1 MKNKSPGKRVKKS
14 HLRRKTT
21 KKMVTSNLR
30 MKISQPMRARKK
42 SPMMRKTKKIKKTVQ
57 LRMSSRQRKARKN
70 ITTRKKTMKTSP
82 LKAKRN
88 AILVRRVKNNLS
100 KVKRNAVLVR
110 RVKNNLPKVKKNAVL
125 VRRVKNNLPK
135 VKKNA
140 VLVRR
145 VKNNLPKVKRKNPA
159 RETTVK
165 SSHPKT
171 KTLRERKRKLAI
183 GTKTVKRSKLKK
195 VKKTV
200 HKRKI
205 PTNSQL
211 RVKKSTAIRINL
223 RMVRRRPLKVRRNN
237 ARVKRAKNNLPRE

>member
-42 SPMMRKTKKIKKTVQ
+42 SPMMMKTKKIKKTVQ

-100 KVKRNAVLVR
+100 KVKR
-110 RVKNNLPKVKKNAVL
+110 
-125 VRRVKNNLPK
+125 
-135 VKKNA
+135 NA